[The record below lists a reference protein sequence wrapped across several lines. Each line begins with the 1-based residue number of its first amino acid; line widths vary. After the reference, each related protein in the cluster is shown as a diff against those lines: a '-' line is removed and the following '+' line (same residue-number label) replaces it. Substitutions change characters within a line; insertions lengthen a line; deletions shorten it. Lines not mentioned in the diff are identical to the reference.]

1 MIDKIISFGDSCM
14 YGSDLSDCDGTEKSQ
29 FSQLTWPAL
38 CAKELGLESDCQA
51 RGGSGNHNISKN
63 ILNFT
68 NCSSLVII
76 NWSWIDRFDYDDDSY
91 GWQKTIRPGSD
102 DHISKFFYKEI
113 HTEEDDKFRSLSY
126 IYTAHQYLRNQNI
139 PFISTYMDQLILD
152 QRWNVSSGIIKL
164 QDQIKDDL
172 ITFPNNQTFLEWSR
186 SNGYP
191 ESKGCHP
198 LEQAH
203 QEAAKIW
210 LPIYK
215 EAINTHIT
223 NSED

>member
-1 MIDKIISFGDSCM
+1 MIDKIISFGDSFM
-14 YGSDLSDCDGTEKSQ
+14 YGSDLSDCNGTEKSQ

-38 CAKELGLESDCQA
+38 CANELGLEYDCQA
-51 RGGSGNHNISKN
+51 RGGSGNQNISKN
-63 ILNFT
+63 ILNFA
-68 NCSSLVII
+68 NCSSLVVI
-76 NWSWIDRFDYDDDSY
+76 NWSWIDRFDYNDDSY
-91 GWQKTIRPGSD
+91 GWSKTIRPGSD

-152 QRWNVSSGIIKL
+152 QKWNVSSGMIKL
-164 QDQIKDDL
+164 QDQIKKDL
-172 ITFPNNQTFLEWSR
+172 QTFTNNQTFLEWSR

-191 ESKGCHP
+191 ESDSQHP

-203 QEAAKIW
+203 REAAKIW

-215 EAINTHIT
+215 EAINTYIT
-223 NSED
+223 NLED